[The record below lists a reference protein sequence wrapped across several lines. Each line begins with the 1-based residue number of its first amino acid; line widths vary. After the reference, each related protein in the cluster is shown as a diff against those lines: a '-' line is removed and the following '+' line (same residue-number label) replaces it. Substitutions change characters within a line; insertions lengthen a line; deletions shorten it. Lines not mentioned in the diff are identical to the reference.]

1 MTLSLSLSLF
11 LSSPWGD
18 ATVGVTGACR
28 HSLVMA
34 LVTVPACLLARGVG
48 GRADIHGE
56 VVLAE
61 VLHNGGARRVA
72 QDVAHCV

>member
-1 MTLSLSLSLF
+1 MTLSLSLSLV

-18 ATVGVTGACR
+18 ATVGVTGR
-28 HSLVMA
+28 HSVVMA
-34 LVTVPACLLARGVG
+34 LVTVPACLLAQGVG
-48 GRADIHGE
+48 GRADIRGE
-56 VVLAE
+56 VILAE